1 MPIKPGQ
8 VSITTF
14 YCNLA
19 LWKHSGKL
27 WCQGIILFF
36 ISHIIPILVNAQNKQ
51 AYHDSLYRL
60 IALPANDTSMVG
72 RLNLLAFSFP
82 LAKSDSV
89 LKYTQRALRLAN
101 KLKYEKG
108 AGRALFIESR
118 CYRVTGDFA
127 TALQKGIESFNVFE
141 KNGFIREAAEMD
153 LDLAQIYKDM
163 TSDKHTTVYSNTGIA
178 YSKTAFK
185 KFEQIQDTSGM
196 VLSLNMSGILFRDK
210 AINSQSYFYDSALNY
225 FKQAFALIDISVKGR
240 EYTGKLDN
248 NISQVYLEHKKDYKT
263 ALKYLFDAVKFNTE
277 NKRQSSLSYNYGNIA
292 RAYSSLQEHNNA
304 IKYARLMLD
313 ATLAENAPARI
324 ENGYQEMY
332 RAFKS
337 AGSYDSALH
346 YIILK
351 DSLGNVLTNLT
362 KSQQVMNLQV
372 KYETASKE
380 LEISRLNKESE
391 SQKRSILVL
400 VSVVIGILILSGIMF
415 WLYQRIKVQK
425 QQIALQSQKLAL
437 VMKELHH
444 RVKNN
449 LQIVSSLLSLQ
460 TYKLHDEESIS
471 VFKESQQ
478 RVQAMSL
485 IHQRLYTSDLLT
497 SVNMKEYITDLVE
510 TLLSSYGFGLED
522 FDLFL
527 NISQEIL
534 DVEKALPI
542 GLLINEMVT
551 NSLKYAYKN
560 VDDPRLEI
568 HLNDVDGQ
576 LKLVVKDNGSG
587 INLNEWKKKGSS
599 FGKQL
604 IQVLGKQLRAQ
615 QTLSVDEG
623 TSFTLLIPNKAA

>member
-1 MPIKPGQ
+1 MATLVSGQ
-8 VSITTF
+8 NNVGYRDS
-14 YCNLA
+14 
-19 LWKHSGKL
+19 
-27 WCQGIILFF
+27 
-36 ISHIIPILVNAQNKQ
+36 VN
-51 AYHDSLYRL
+51 RL
-60 IALPANDTSMVG
+60 IATGNRDTLMVG
-72 RLNLLAFSFP
+72 RLNLLASGFP

-89 LKYTQRALRLAN
+89 LKYTKQAIVLAN
-101 KLKYEKG
+101 QIKYIKG
-108 AGRALFIESR
+108 AGRALFLESR
-118 CYRVTGDFA
+118 CYRVSGDFA
-127 TALQKGIESFNVFE
+127 TALQKGLQCFNVYQ
-141 KNGFIREAAEMD
+141 NGGFVKEAAEMEV
-153 LDLAQIYKDM
+153 DLAQIYKDM
-163 TSDKHTTVYSNTGIA
+163 TSDKHTIEYINTGIA
-178 YSKTAFK
+178 YSKSAYNRFQ
-185 KFEQIQDTSGM
+185 QIKDTSGM
-196 VLSLNMSGILFRDK
+196 VLSLNMSGILFRDM

-248 NISQVYLEHKKDYKT
+248 NISQVYLENKGDYKT
-263 ALKYLFDAVKFNTE
+263 ALQYLFDAVKFNTE
-277 NKRQSSLSYNYGNIA
+277 NKRQSSLSFNYGNIA
-292 RAYSSLQEHNNA
+292 RAYSSLQEHKNA

-337 AGSYDSALH
+337 AGRYDSALH

-351 DSLGNVLTNLT
+351 DSLSNALTNLT

-380 LEISRLNKESE
+380 LEISRLNKESAN
-391 SQKRSILVL
+391 QRRSIVVL
-400 VSVVIGILILSGIMF
+400 VSVVIGILILAGIMF
-415 WLYQRIKVQK
+415 WLYQRIKIQK

-527 NISQEIL
+527 NINQEIL

-568 HLNDVDGQ
+568 HLIEVEGQ

-615 QTLSVDEG
+615 QTLSVEEG